1 MGMVCLDS
9 KMGAMETNNEL
20 LRYNGNEFDG
30 NIINDDKTQ
39 TKDDEND
46 SSNCEVP
53 STANDFDDRDP
64 SVSMSP
70 NNDAMNILSIME
82 MSTNQLFI
90 QKPQC
95 VTVASC
101 TLPTT
106 NKLQNQPIKMECEEV
121 TICSSEAV
129 ITTEEIVSHCITED
143 DNVLVLKEEIS
154 DVQCDLAGEFGV
166 FEKFTVTVH
175 LGDMSDVGK
184 VCLEPVVDVEQADSA
199 MLRYCSHLMF
209 NENITNDDTTQ
220 TNKDN
225 ENYEIPKNILGD
237 QGPSS
242 SRNPS
247 DDDTNVLSIKEMS
260 TNHLFMQEPQHVT
273 SAACTLPITKELHE
287 HSTMMEKKEPTCFDD
302 VVIKENEVISDILSD
317 VAGEFGVCDI

>member
-1 MGMVCLDS
+1 MFSLCTFLTHAVIVMLFGNRR
-9 KMGAMETNNEL
+9 TN
-20 LRYNGNEFDG
+20 DG
-30 NIINDDKTQ
+30 RDRTTQ
-39 TKDDEND
+39 TQGSTVPMNPSNKDINTL
-46 SSNCEVP
+46 SSK
-53 STANDFDDRDP
+53 
-64 SVSMSP
+64 
-70 NNDAMNILSIME
+70 E
-82 MSTNQLFI
+82 MSDNHSLTQE
-90 QKPQC
+90 PQH
-95 VTVASC
+95 VIC

-106 NKLQNQPIKMECEEV
+106 KRLEQSIVMECKEEQ
-121 TICSSEAV
+121 TCSSEIV
-129 ITTEEIVSHCITED
+129 ITTEEIVSHCITEG